1 MKIDA
6 HHMDYLLLNQ
16 AVRRQTDSEVEIDHC
31 LGQRFI
37 GTGLANKT
45 LVINGVPGNALGA
58 YLDGGR
64 IIVRG
69 NAQDATGDTMNDG
82 EIIIHGS
89 SGDATGY
96 SMRGG
101 LILVKG
107 NAGYRAGIHMKSY
120 GEKSPV
126 LVVGGAAGSFLGE
139 YQAGGLILVLGIGC
153 EDRAPYG
160 YFCGTG
166 MHGGR
171 IVVRSD
177 HIPENLPDQVAASD
191 LTPGELEQIM
201 PHIHRYCETFGV
213 DPQSLLPHRFYA
225 LTPNAK
231 NPYQRLYAMN

>member
-166 MHGGR
+166 MHGGAIYLR
-171 IVVRSD
+171 CKEA
-177 HIPENLPDQVAASD
+177 PGGLPAQVSVSPATEEDMAAIQ
-191 LTPGELEQIM
+191 PYI
-201 PHIHRYCETFGV
+201 ETFCKEFGV
-213 DPQSLLPHRFYA
+213 DISTVLPHPFYV
-225 LTPNAK
+225 LRPNTK
-231 NPYQRLYAMN
+231 NPYKRLYTHN

>member
-1 MKIDA
+1 M
-6 HHMDYLLLNQ
+6 
-16 AVRRQTDSEVEIDHC
+16 
-31 LGQRFI
+31 
-37 GTGLANKT
+37 
-45 LVINGVPGNALGA
+45 
-58 YLDGGR
+58 
-64 IIVRG
+64 RG

-139 YQAGGLILVLGIGC
+139 YQAGGLTLCLDRC

-166 MHGGR
+166 MHGGGLWSAPTTSPKICPIR
-171 IVVRSD
+171 WRPAI
-177 HIPENLPDQVAASD
+177 
-191 LTPGELEQIM
+191 
-201 PHIHRYCETFGV
+201 
-213 DPQSLLPHRFYA
+213 
-225 LTPNAK
+225 
-231 NPYQRLYAMN
+231 